1 MLRGKYDRARLGLK
15 GLKQGHLLRIIIL
28 GDGQVGTQ
36 LAQDL
41 LLTDHTTSLFGSPRS
56 TKSKR
61 LDLHDLSAIQRVVR
75 LHRPQVIVNAAA
87 FTDVS
92 RAESEPYEA
101 YRTNCLVIE
110 HLSSFGIP
118 LIHFST
124 DFVYSGSS
132 DVPYKETDA
141 TEPISVYG
149 RTKLLGD
156 QALAKSG
163 TPHINL
169 RTSWVYGPTGNNF
182 VRKILSLLETREEIF
197 VVTDE
202 VSAPTSVKSLSSIVL
217 AILNQPDSF
226 IAEHSGVYH
235 ACDKGFMSRY
245 EMAKEIQDIAKDLGF
260 AHKATRITGEGSSAS
275 SIRPK
280 NSRLD
285 TAKLESLLPGAL
297 VDAKVRLQNVLY
309 DIFMLYHN

>member
-1 MLRGKYDRARLGLK
+1 
-15 GLKQGHLLRIIIL
+15 
-28 GDGQVGTQ
+28 
-36 LAQDL
+36 
-41 LLTDHTTSLFGSPRS
+41 
-56 TKSKR
+56 
-61 LDLHDLSAIQRVVR
+61 
-75 LHRPQVIVNAAA
+75 VNAAA
-87 FTDVS
+87 FTDVN
-92 RAESEPYEA
+92 RAELEPFEA
-101 YRTNCLVIE
+101 YRTNCLVVE

-124 DFVYSGSS
+124 DFVYSGNS
-132 DVPYKETDA
+132 DVPYKETDS
-141 TEPISVYG
+141 TEPISAYG
-149 RTKLLGD
+149 KTKLLGD

-182 VRKILSLLETREEIF
+182 VRKILSLLETREEIT

-202 VSAPTSVKSLSSIVL
+202 VGAPTSVKSLSSIVL
-217 AILNQPDSF
+217 AILNQPDPAAF

-245 EMAKEIQDIAKDLGF
+245 EMAKEIQNIAKDLGF
-260 AHKATRITGEGSSAS
+260 AHKATKITGESSQNSAS
-275 SIRPK
+275 RYLKMRESIRPK

-285 TAKLESLLPGAL
+285 TAKLEALLPGSI
-297 VDAKVRLQNVLY
+297 VDAKTRLRNVLY